1 MIHMNTQFFMS
12 WKYFVALLLMY
23 INISIIYFHQKMLE
37 LMNHEHLLQLF
48 HFLSLCVL
56 KQNIFPF
63 KATEEFYKIFIS
75 EPH

>member
-1 MIHMNTQFFMS
+1 
-12 WKYFVALLLMY
+12 
-23 INISIIYFHQKMLE
+23 MLE

-56 KQNIFPF
+56 KQNICPF